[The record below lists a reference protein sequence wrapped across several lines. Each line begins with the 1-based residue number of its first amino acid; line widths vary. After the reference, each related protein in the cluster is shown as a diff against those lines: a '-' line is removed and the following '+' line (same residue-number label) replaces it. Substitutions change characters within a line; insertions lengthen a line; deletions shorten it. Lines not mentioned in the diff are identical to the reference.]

1 LSTLGQRGSIPG
13 APRRTAARR
22 NVDPVTLAVVAGA
35 MKSATREMGVTIDR
49 TSRSLVLKLAR
60 DYSSAIFDAQA
71 RQLMQGDDI
80 PVHLGAL
87 RVSTKSVAN
96 YFEGDVSP
104 GDIVYHN
111 SPATGGTHKQD
122 CCAYR
127 PIFWDDELVYWVVSN
142 AHLSDTGGSV
152 PGGYNPLAEDMYAEG
167 IRIAPVKIFEGD
179 RPRRDVLDLIV
190 GSVRTRRDTQA
201 DIRAQV
207 SAVTVA
213 ERRLHALLGRYGKA
227 IVKECNEEL
236 LDAGEALMRAEI
248 EQMPDG
254 VYEGQSQVEDDGHGS
269 GASRLRC
276 TISVEGGR
284 LRVAM
289 ESREQLK
296 SYFNCYRAVTLSAV
310 LLGVMTYVDPA
321 TPRNEG
327 AYRLIDIDPGPPGS
341 MLNAVEPAACSMA
354 TTTPFDSI
362 VESVR
367 DAMSR
372 VVPNRAVAGS
382 CHMLEAILSAPDPRH
397 GDTYVFSAVPG
408 LMGGGGASYG
418 LDGWHCQGTVAASGA
433 SLTGDIELTEYEYPV
448 HTRFYELEQD
458 SAGPGTWRGGLGAR
472 YAIEA
477 VDHVATVSNIGEG
490 ATFPAPSLLG
500 ADSPYNSRRVFVRYI
515 VRRDGRREK
524 LDPHSVTTLGPGDVY
539 YAFPP
544 GGGGVGRPF
553 SRPPDVVLEDV
564 KNGFVSVERAAAEY
578 AVVIDAESQEIDHE
592 ATRTVRAAKPWDGPP
607 RVGDPAE
614 PTTVM

>member
-1 LSTLGQRGSIPG
+1 MGSVPDVPRYPG
-13 APRRTAARR
+13 SRR

-35 MKSATREMGVTIDR
+35 MKSATREMGITIDR

-60 DYSSAIFDAQA
+60 DYSSAIFDARA
-71 RQLMQGDDI
+71 RQLMQGEDI

-87 RVSTKSVAN
+87 RVSTRSVAD
-96 YFEGDVSP
+96 YFEGEVFP
-104 GDIVYHN
+104 GDIIYQN

-127 PIFWDDELVYWVVSN
+127 PVFWEDELVYWVVCN

-167 IRIAPVKIFEGD
+167 IRISPVKIFERG
-179 RPRRDVLDLIV
+179 RPRGDLLDLIV
-190 GSVRTRRDTQA
+190 GSVRTPRDTRA

-213 ERRLHALLGRYGKA
+213 EHRLHALLGRYGKG

-236 LDAGEALMRAEI
+236 LDAGEAMMTAEI
-248 EQMPDG
+248 ERMPDG
-254 VYEGQSQVEDDGHGS
+254 IYEGRSQVEDDGHGS
-269 GASRLRC
+269 GVSRLRC
-276 TISVEGGR
+276 TITVKGSR
-284 LRVAM
+284 LRVEM

-296 SYFNCYRAVTLSAV
+296 SYFNCYRAVTASAV

-327 AYRLIDIDPGPPGS
+327 AYRLIDIDPGPLGS

-362 VESVR
+362 VEAVR

-372 VVPNRAVAGS
+372 VAPKRAVAGS
-382 CHMLEAILSAPDPRH
+382 CHMLEAILSAADPRH

-448 HTRFYELEQD
+448 HTHFYELEQD

-500 ADSPYNSRRVFVRYI
+500 AGSPYNSQRVFVRYI
-515 VRRDGRREK
+515 VRRDGGREE
-524 LDPHSVTTLGPGDVY
+524 LAPHSVTTLSPGDVY

-544 GGGGVGRPF
+544 GGGGVGSPLLRH
-553 SRPPDVVLEDV
+553 PDVVLEDV
-564 KNGFVSVERAAAEY
+564 KNGLVSVERAATEY
-578 AVVIDAESQEIDHE
+578 GVVIDAETQEIDHE
-592 ATRTVRAAKPWDGPP
+592 ATRAFRAESKRAVRSETHPGP
-607 RVGDPAE
+607 RV
-614 PTTVM
+614 